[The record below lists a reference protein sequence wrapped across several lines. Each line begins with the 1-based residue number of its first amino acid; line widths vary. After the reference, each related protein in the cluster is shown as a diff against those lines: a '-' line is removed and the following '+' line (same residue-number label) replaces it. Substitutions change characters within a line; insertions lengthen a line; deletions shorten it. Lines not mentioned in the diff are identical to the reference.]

1 MRKRYKVE
9 DMADIETEAYR
20 AGKSMGEVLMRDRI
34 IELIRSEQELAS
46 GFSSRNALISDLVDL
61 IREEA

>member
-1 MRKRYKVE
+1 MRTNYTLDQIE
-9 DMADIETEAYR
+9 HLETEAYR

-46 GFSSRNALISDLVDL
+46 GFSERNALISDLVDL
-61 IREEA
+61 IREET

>member
-20 AGKSMGEVLMRDRI
+20 AGKSTGEVLMRDRI